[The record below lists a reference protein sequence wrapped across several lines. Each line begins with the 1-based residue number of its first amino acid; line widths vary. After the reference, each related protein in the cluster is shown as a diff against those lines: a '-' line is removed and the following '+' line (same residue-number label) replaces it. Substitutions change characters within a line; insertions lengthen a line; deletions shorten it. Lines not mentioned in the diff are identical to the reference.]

1 MLEESRNDGNVQY
14 MNIVLDKM
22 SVVNVGAAR
31 TIISLTA
38 STSSSDHSAPVI
50 CSVFND
56 EKSEP
61 DRVSGSISANPTL
74 MRVRDSRLLNLEK
87 RDKGKCIT
95 FSKWSAVKEGR
106 LTRFPIMDEGVL
118 GLFQWNSPKC
128 SQTHPNF
135 CRQHSCFKTTWRL
148 SVQT

>member
-1 MLEESRNDGNVQY
+1 MKAGRALSLRGNITHDIWIDSRTRKIVGLRSKENLEY

-22 SVVNVGAAR
+22 SVVNVGAEW

-38 STSSSDHSAPVI
+38 STSSSDHRAPVI

-61 DRVSGSISANPTL
+61 GSVSGSISANPTL
-74 MRVRDSRLLNLEK
+74 TRVRDSRLLNLEK
-87 RDKGKCIT
+87 RDNGKCIT

-118 GLFQWNSPKC
+118 GLFQWN
-128 SQTHPNF
+128 
-135 CRQHSCFKTTWRL
+135 
-148 SVQT
+148 